1 MIHVSVLIAGMIWP
15 EIGRCAG
22 LLRLKRPNDA
32 QQSLL
37 SRRSV
42 RYVKR
47 QRHPPPARAALP
59 KKSAKHRQFPVADA
73 QPPRK
78 MCTPPSPIIA
88 NEGTVRLLKIKRI
101 AVGDRTSLLGS
112 CVSATADFRLKRE
125 RKPPAFLCKAGAR
138 NGALWGA
145 LGYLGSVGS
154 LVVIDE

>member
-1 MIHVSVLIAGMIWP
+1 MRGTVAP
-15 EIGRCAG
+15 QT
-22 LLRLKRPNDA
+22 PNDA

-88 NEGTVRLLKIKRI
+88 NEGTVRVLKI
-101 AVGDRTSLLGS
+101 AVRCCTSLLAVAYRQLRIS
-112 CVSATADFRLKRE
+112 D
-125 RKPPAFLCKAGAR
+125 
-138 NGALWGA
+138 
-145 LGYLGSVGS
+145 
-154 LVVIDE
+154 